1 MQLFYKIVSV
11 ILNKA
16 ICTVSL
22 LQSKNISNILK
33 FMKKIVKFAFA
44 IKKY

>member
-11 ILNKA
+11 ILNKT
-16 ICTVSL
+16 IRTVSL
-22 LQSKNISNILK
+22 LQSKFISNILK
-33 FMKKIVKFAFA
+33 FMEKIVKFAFA